1 MSLKFTLRRN
11 QRQMATI
18 TAKHHLGGYEM
29 LRLLARFQTGGL
41 SDVDGPDGDTGRPGE
56 DISKRAVEHV
66 VRRAID
72 EFGRDAYLSE
82 DDPLRDYTAAE
93 AWHILTW
100 AARQIRRHFPDTID
114 HDFTHYERELHDAF
128 LSSGNAPG

>member
-1 MSLKFTLRRN
+1 MSLKFTRRRN
-11 QRQMATI
+11 QRQMTTI

-41 SDVDGPDGDTGRPGE
+41 PDVDGPDWDTGRPGE
-56 DISKRAVEHV
+56 DLSKQAVEHI
-66 VRRAID
+66 VRQAID
-72 EFGRDAYLSE
+72 EYGRDAYLSE
-82 DDPLRDYTAAE
+82 DDPLRDYTAPE

-114 HDFTHYERELHDAF
+114 HEFINYERELHDAF
-128 LSSGNAPG
+128 LSSGNEQV